1 MFFFS
6 IKSNISSFSSQ
17 CSFINQ
23 SSFEKV
29 QKERNDQR
37 LPNVCLIVLYAIAE
51 QSIQVS
57 NAFKDGNASD
67 NVRGRQKV
75 EKIMPFI

>member
-6 IKSNISSFSSQ
+6 IKSNISSFSSK